1 MKATS
6 ILLALLLSLA
16 LSGFAQQSA
25 SYDSTYARKLG
36 ADFRGMRQY
45 VMVFLKK
52 GPTTIADTAKR
63 SALQRAHLDN
73 IGKLAK
79 EGKLILAGP
88 FMDNTELRGIYLFA
102 VNSLEEAQ
110 QLANTD
116 PAVVAGTL
124 IMELHPWYGSA
135 ALMEV
140 PKIHSKIQK
149 NSKL

>member
-1 MKATS
+1 MKATT
-6 ILLALLLSLA
+6 LLFTLLLGFTLT
-16 LSGFAQQSA
+16 GFAQQST

-63 SALQRAHLDN
+63 NALQRAHLDN

-79 EGKLILAGP
+79 EGKLIVAGP
-88 FMDNTELRGIYLFA
+88 FIDNTDLRGIYLFA
-102 VNSLEEAQ
+102 VDSLEEAQ

-116 PAVVAGTL
+116 PAVIAGTL

-140 PKIHSKIQK
+140 PKIHIKLQK
-149 NSKL
+149 NIKL

>member
-1 MKATS
+1 MKATT
-6 ILLALLLSLA
+6 LLFTLLFVFTLT
-16 LSGFAQQSA
+16 GFAQQST

-63 SALQRAHLDN
+63 NALQRAHLDN

-79 EGKLILAGP
+79 EGKLIVAGP
-88 FMDNTELRGIYLFA
+88 FIDNTDLRGIYLFA
-102 VNSLEEAQ
+102 VDSLEEAQ

-116 PAVVAGTL
+116 PAVIAGTL

-140 PKIHSKIQK
+140 PKIHIKLQK
-149 NSKL
+149 NIKL

>member
-6 ILLALLLSLA
+6 IILALLLSIT

-63 SALQRAHLDN
+63 NALQRAHLDN

-135 ALMEV
+135 ALMEI
-140 PKIHSKIQK
+140 PTIHSKIQK
-149 NSKL
+149 NIKL

>member
-6 ILLALLLSLA
+6 IILALLLGIT

-25 SYDSTYARKLG
+25 TFDSTYARKLG

-45 VMVFLKK
+45 VMVLLKK
-52 GPTTIADTAKR
+52 GPTTITDTVKR
-63 SALQRAHLDN
+63 NALQRAHLDN

-102 VNSLEEAQ
+102 VDSLEEAQ
-110 QLANTD
+110 QLAKTD
-116 PAVVAGTL
+116 PAVIAGTL

-149 NSKL
+149 NAKL